1 MKGAFI
7 ENRYYVDDGI
17 NYVYERLSAEFAARG
32 ATLDRLACP
41 IVVTG
46 KLRDTEYDFA
56 IFWDKDVAAAL
67 EIQSRGIP
75 VFNSPLAIE
84 ICDDKQ
90 KTAAVLSR
98 TNVKTPVTVFA
109 PLAYV
114 AQNDDEE
121 LFCKVGELG
130 YPLVIKESRGSQGK
144 QVYLAETQEE
154 TKVIHRGLGVKPHL
168 FQSFEG
174 DEKGSDIRVYV
185 VGGKAVGWGKR
196 RNTTSFKSNVA
207 AGGKIEKYDCP
218 DGLKTEAERIAAI
231 LGLSFG
237 SVDFLPAPEPVFIE
251 ANSSA
256 YLKGIESLG
265 FDVAGEIAKCVLG
278 GLRCNRK

>member
-17 NYVYERLSAEFAARG
+17 NYAYERLSAEFSARG
-32 ATLDRLACP
+32 VTLDRIKCP
-41 IVVTG
+41 ITVIG
-46 KLRDTEYDFA
+46 KPTDFGYDFA
-56 IFWDKDVAAAL
+56 ILWNKDVSAAL
-67 EIQSRGIP
+67 EMQSRGIP
-75 VFNSPLAIE
+75 VYNSPLAIE

-98 TNVKTPVTVFA
+98 SGVKMPVTVFA
-109 PLAYV
+109 PHAYLP
-114 AQNDDEE
+114 QDDDED
-121 LFCKVGELG
+121 LFREVDKLG
-130 YPLVIKESRGSQGK
+130 YPVVIKESRGSQGK
-144 QVYLAETQEE
+144 QVYLAG
-154 TKVIHRGLGVKPHL
+154 TKEKAKEIHRSLGVKPHL

-196 RNTTSFKSNVA
+196 RNTTSFRSNVA

-218 DGLKTEAERIAAI
+218 DSLKTEAERIAAT
-231 LGLSFG
+231 LELSFG

-265 FDVAGEIAKCVLG
+265 FDVAGEIAKYVLG

>member
-17 NYVYERLSAEFAARG
+17 NYAYERLSDEFSARG
-32 ATLDRLACP
+32 VTLDRIKCP
-41 IVVTG
+41 ITVIG
-46 KLRDTEYDFA
+46 KPTDFGYDFA
-56 IFWDKDVAAAL
+56 ILWNKDVSAAL
-67 EIQSRGIP
+67 EMQSRGIP
-75 VFNSPLAIE
+75 VYNSPLAIE

-98 TNVKTPVTVFA
+98 SGVKMPVTVFA
-109 PLAYV
+109 PHAYLP
-114 AQNDDEE
+114 QDEDE
-121 LFCKVGELG
+121 DLFREVDKLG
-130 YPLVIKESRGSQGK
+130 YPVVIKESRGSQGK
-144 QVYLAETQEE
+144 QVYLAGTKEE
-154 TKVIHRGLGVKPHL
+154 AKEIHRSLGVKPHL

-196 RNTTSFKSNVA
+196 RNTTSFRSNVA

-218 DGLKTEAERIAAI
+218 DSLKTEAERIANI

-237 SVDFLPAPEPVFIE
+237 SVDFLPAKEPIFAE

-265 FDVAGEIAKCVLG
+265 FDVAGEIAKYVLG